1 MATPDGAQQEPGG
14 YQLAV
19 SDGPQVLGEGQQML
33 QDAFE
38 SIPHDGGP
46 HEPGGSQLAVPDG
59 PQVPGGGRQMPERL
73 TIGTKKAFEKNY
85 PFPYEKKQIGSETIY
100 VCTKGSEWA
109 RTNEVLVLRCVTGT
123 WTAFD
128 SAVSAD
134 GLTLQCRQPV
144 FRCLATDI
152 TQPGWHNWQ
161 TNHAASPNDAGLAVD
176 WHGALWAETRVP

>member
-1 MATPDGAQQEPGG
+1 MGMGTTGWGEDDGRDTSRG
-14 YQLAV
+14 V
-19 SDGPQVLGEGQQML
+19 
-33 QDAFE
+33 
-38 SIPHDGGP
+38 PHDGDQQ
-46 HEPGGSQLAVPDG
+46 ERGGSQLTVFDA
-59 PQVPGGGRQMPERL
+59 PQVPGGGQQMPEPL
-73 TIGTKKAFEKNY
+73 TMATKKAFEKNY

-109 RTNEVLVLRCVTGT
+109 RRNEVLVLRCERGT

-152 TQPGWHNWQ
+152 TQPGWHDWQ
-161 TNHAASPNDAGLAVD
+161 TNHVAASGLPM
-176 WHGALWAETRVP
+176 WMQ

>member
-1 MATPDGAQQEPGG
+1 
-14 YQLAV
+14 
-19 SDGPQVLGEGQQML
+19 
-33 QDAFE
+33 
-38 SIPHDGGP
+38 
-46 HEPGGSQLAVPDG
+46 
-59 PQVPGGGRQMPERL
+59 MPERL

-85 PFPYEKKQIGSETIY
+85 PFPYEKTQIGSETIY

-144 FRCLATDI
+144 FRWLALFRLK
-152 TQPGWHNWQ
+152 PGCHDAMMH
-161 TNHAASPNDAGLAVD
+161 HA
-176 WHGALWAETRVP
+176 